1 VLLALPFCALLAIV
15 TVTDLDRRVI
25 PNRALAAAGATAVA
39 VAAASDPASVP
50 ERLAAAALGGGALL
64 PIALARP
71 DGLGMGDVKL
81 VAVIGLYLGAAAAVA
96 VLVAFAGGTVAGAVL
111 LVRAGAAARR
121 HPLPF
126 APFLAAGGL
135 VGLLFGDSLVH
146 WYVTSMLGGG

>member
-15 TVTDLDRRVI
+15 TITDLDRRVI
-25 PNRALAAAGATAVA
+25 PNRALAAAAATALA
-39 VAAASDPASVP
+39 MATASDPASLP
-50 ERLAAAALGGGALL
+50 ERLAAAALGGGTLL

-96 VLVAFAGGTVAGAVL
+96 VVVAFAGGALAGAALV
-111 LVRAGAAARR
+111 VRAGAAARR
-121 HPLPF
+121 RPLPF

-135 VGLLFGDSLVH
+135 VGLLFGDSLVR
-146 WYVTSMLGGG
+146 WYATSMLGA

>member
-15 TVTDLDRRVI
+15 TITDLDRRVV
-25 PNRALAAAGATAVA
+25 PNRALAAAAATAVA
-39 VAAASDPASVP
+39 VAAASDPASLP
-50 ERLAAAALGGGALL
+50 ERVAAAALGGGALL

-96 VLVAFAGGTVAGAVL
+96 VFVAFAGGTLAGAVL
-111 LVRAGAAARR
+111 VVRDGAAARR
-121 HPLPF
+121 RPLPF

-135 VGLLFGDSLVH
+135 VGLLFGDSLVG
-146 WYVTSMLGGG
+146 WYAMSTFGP